1 MRNSPFTANPVLAAR
16 WGQLRPSLGTAFSA
30 RLADLRDGPGSDRR
44 HPAAVI
50 PAAVVAELVTEF
62 NLTNAREAAL
72 LSLYAAASLAKAP
85 ISGYRVGVAGIGALS
100 GDLLL
105 GGNLEFPNASIAHTI
120 HAEGFAT
127 LLARAR
133 GEHLAV
139 LASTQARPCAH
150 CRQVLAEMD
159 GAWALQLIDPQGH
172 ELRLADL
179 FPWPFA
185 PGDLGEVG
193 ARAAESGSLALRLDA
208 TADDVPGEIAAALK
222 AASGRAHA
230 PYSRDRSVIVL
241 RLSDGSLVDGAVLES
256 VAFNPTI
263 GPLADALVG
272 LNAAGRGSA
281 AIRDAWLGIRRG
293 AIVNHEAPT
302 RDLLAAV
309 APTVRLQTTYWA

>member
-1 MRNSPFTANPVLAAR
+1 VLAAR
-16 WGQLRPSLGTAFSA
+16 WGNLRPSLGAAFSA
-30 RLADLRDGPGSDRR
+30 RLADVRDGAGRDRR

-50 PAAVVAELVTEF
+50 PAGSLAQLVAEFGLADT
-62 NLTNAREAAL
+62 REAAL
-72 LSLYAAASLAKAP
+72 LTLDAAASLARAP
-85 ISGYRVGVAGIGALS
+85 ISGYRVGVVGIGALS
-100 GDLLL
+100 GDLML
-105 GGNLEFPNASIAHTI
+105 GGNLEFPGASIAHTV
-120 HAEGFAT
+120 HAEAFAT

-150 CRQVLAEMD
+150 CRQVLAEMS
-159 GAWALQLIDPQGH
+159 GAWALKLIDPQGH
-172 ELRLADL
+172 ELGLDEL

-193 ARAAESGSLALRLDA
+193 ARAAEGA
-208 TADDVPGEIAAALK
+208 TLTLSPAATGDDVPADIAAALV

-241 RLSDGSLVDGAVLES
+241 RLGDGSLVSGAVLES

-272 LNAAGRGSA
+272 LDAAGRGSA
-281 AIRDAWLGIRRG
+281 AIRDAWLAIRRS
-293 AIVNHEAPT
+293 AVVNHEAPA

-309 APTVRLQTTYWA
+309 APTVRLQTTYWV

>member
-1 MRNSPFTANPVLAAR
+1 MTSSPFAPNRTLAGR
-16 WGQLRPSLGTAFSA
+16 WGVLRPSLGVAFAA
-30 RLADLRDGPGSDRR
+30 RLADLREGPGRDRR

-50 PAAVVAELVTEF
+50 PATVVAQLVAEF
-62 NLTNAREAAL
+62 KLVDAREAAL
-72 LSLYAAASLAKAP
+72 LALETAAALARAP
-85 ISGYRVGVAGIGALS
+85 ISGYGVGVAGIGAVS
-100 GDLLL
+100 GDLIL
-105 GGNLEFPNASIAHTI
+105 GGNLEFPGAGIAHTV
-120 HAEGFAT
+120 HAEGYAT

-139 LASTQARPCAH
+139 LASTQARPCAN

-172 ELRLADL
+172 ELALENL

-193 ARAAESGSLALRLDA
+193 ARATAAEALHVA
-208 TADDVPGEIAAALK
+208 PADGLSADVAAALS
-222 AASGRAHA
+222 AASIRAHA
-230 PYSRDRSVIVL
+230 PYSRDRAVVVL
-241 RLSDGSLVDGAVLES
+241 RLADGSRVSGAVLES

-272 LNAAGRGSA
+272 LDAAGRGSA
-281 AIRDAWLGIRRG
+281 AIRDAWLAVRRG
-293 AIVNHEAPT
+293 AVVNHEAPA
-302 RDLLAAV
+302 RDLLAVV

>member
-1 MRNSPFTANPVLAAR
+1 MSNSPFAPNPVLAGR
-16 WGQLRPSLGTAFSA
+16 WGDLRPSLGAAFSA
-30 RLADLRDGPGSDRR
+30 RLADLREGAGADRR
-44 HPAAVI
+44 HPAAVV
-50 PAAVVAELVTEF
+50 PAAVVAQLVAEF
-62 NLTNAREAAL
+62 ALNDAREAAL
-72 LSLYAAASLAKAP
+72 LSLDAAASLAKAP

-105 GGNLEFPNASIAHTI
+105 GGNLEFPGASITHTV

-159 GAWALQLIDPQGH
+159 GAWSLQLIDPQGH
-172 ELRLADL
+172 EIGLEQL

-193 ARAAESGSLALRLDA
+193 ARAAETGPLALG
-208 TADDVPGEIAAALK
+208 TAAYAADVPADVAAALV

-241 RLSDGSLVDGAVLES
+241 RLGDGSLVSGAVLES

-272 LNAAGRGSA
+272 LDAAGRGSG
-281 AIRDAWLGIRRG
+281 AIRDAWLAIRRG

>member
-1 MRNSPFTANPVLAAR
+1 MSNSPFAPNPALAAR
-16 WGQLRPSLGTAFSA
+16 WGDLRPALGVAFA
-30 RLADLRDGPGSDRR
+30 GRLAELREGAGRDRL
-44 HPAAVI
+44 HPAAAI
-50 PAAVVAELVTEF
+50 PAAVVAQLVAEF
-62 NLTNAREAAL
+62 KLTDAREAAL
-72 LSLYAAASLAKAP
+72 LALDTAAALARAP

-105 GGNLEFPNASIAHTI
+105 GGNLEFPGAAIAHTV

-150 CRQVLAEMD
+150 CRQILAEMD
-159 GAWALQLIDPQGH
+159 GAWSLQLIDPQGH
-172 ELRLADL
+172 ELGLNDL

-193 ARAAESGSLALRLDA
+193 ARAAAGDRVPLAQA
-208 TADDVPGEIAAALK
+208 SVAEGVPADVAAALT
-222 AASGRAHA
+222 AVSARAHA
-230 PYSRDRSVIVL
+230 PYSRDRAAVVL
-241 RLSDGSLVDGAVLES
+241 RLGDGSLIGGAVLES

-263 GPLADALVG
+263 GPLADALVA
-272 LNAAGRGSA
+272 LDAAGRGSA
-281 AIRDAWLGIRRG
+281 AIREAWIGVRRG
-293 AIVNHEAPT
+293 AVVNHEAPA